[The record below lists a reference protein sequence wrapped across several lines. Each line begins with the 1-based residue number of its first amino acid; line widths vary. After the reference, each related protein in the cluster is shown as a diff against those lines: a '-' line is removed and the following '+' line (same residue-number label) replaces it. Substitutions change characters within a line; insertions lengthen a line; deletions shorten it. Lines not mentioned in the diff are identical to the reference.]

1 MFLKGHQ
8 FLNYMFSCTQTLTF
22 HVAKYNYTCSTFK
35 VQIIEYFRKG
45 INTKKVILFNTKIFL
60 WLLISVLDFRLEPER
75 PNNVYYSLRG
85 SSFVVN
91 CTIALGNVQPLN
103 LTWQH
108 NGKRLDHEL
117 ELLDSSTVQLKLS
130 NTSRL
135 NNGLYWC
142 GPKLGNT
149 SRGINISLTV
159 AGNWNNSFA

>member
-1 MFLKGHQ
+1 M
-8 FLNYMFSCTQTLTF
+8 
-22 HVAKYNYTCSTFK
+22 
-35 VQIIEYFRKG
+35 
-45 INTKKVILFNTKIFL
+45 
-60 WLLISVLDFRLEPER
+60 LDFRLEPER

-91 CTIALGNVQPLN
+91 CTIALGNVQALN

-108 NGKRLDHEL
+108 NGKWLDHEV
-117 ELLDSSTVQLKLS
+117 ELLDSSTVQLKLC

-149 SRGINISLTV
+149 SQGINISLTV
-159 AGNWNNSFA
+159 AGN